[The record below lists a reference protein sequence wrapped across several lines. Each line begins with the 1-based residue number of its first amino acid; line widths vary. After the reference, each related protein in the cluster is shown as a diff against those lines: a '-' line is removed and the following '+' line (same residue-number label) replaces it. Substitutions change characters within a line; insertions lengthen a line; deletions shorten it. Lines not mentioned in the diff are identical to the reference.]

1 MGNHAYENSHRKE
14 EMRIEYV
21 IKRLF
26 YCFLAFFVGISIT
39 FAILHLM
46 PGDYI
51 SHLLINI
58 ESNISPEASEAFK
71 HKFGLD
77 KSLTEQYFIY
87 INNLLYGDW
96 GYSFEYGVPI
106 LNIVVEKL
114 RWTLIL
120 LVPATLLSLLIGVF
134 IGAYFGWKSGS
145 KLDLS
150 VLNVM
155 IFIRA
160 IPSYWWAL
168 MFVLIFGFYLGL
180 FPLGGYMGI
189 GVLESGTDYLDILH
203 HSLLP
208 MITLTLCSIPGNYYL
223 MRNSMLLTVG
233 EDYIITARGKG
244 LSEKDIL
251 FKHTVKNAMLPMV
264 TMITL
269 ELVFMISG
277 SVFIETIFSWPGMGM
292 LMIDAMNAR
301 DLPLLQ
307 GIFLMDTLLI
317 IIANFTADMLYSCID
332 PRVKVG
338 E

>member
-1 MGNHAYENSHRKE
+1 MKP
-14 EMRIEYV
+14 EYI

-26 YCFLAFFVGISIT
+26 YSFLAFFVGISIT

-51 SHLLINI
+51 SHLLLNI
-58 ESNISPEASEAFK
+58 ENSISPEASEAFK

-77 KSLTEQYFIY
+77 KSLMEQYFIY
-87 INNLLYGDW
+87 IDKLLHGDW
-96 GYSFEYGVPI
+96 GYSFEYGVPV
-106 LNIVVEKL
+106 LNIVIEKL

-120 LVPATLLSLLIGVF
+120 LVPATVLSILIGVF
-134 IGAYFGWKSGS
+134 MGAYFGWKSGS

-155 IFIRA
+155 LFIRA

-168 MFVLIFGFYLGL
+168 IFILIFSFYLGL
-180 FPLGGYMGI
+180 FPLGGYMGSS
-189 GVLESGTDYLDILH
+189 VLESGIDYLDVLY

-223 MRNSMLLTVG
+223 MRNSMLLTMG
-233 EDYIITARGKG
+233 EDYIITARAKG
-244 LSEKDIL
+244 LCEKDIL
-251 FKHTVKNAMLPMV
+251 LKHTLKNAMLPMV

-277 SVFIETIFSWPGMGM
+277 SVFIETIFSWPGIGM
-292 LMIDAMNAR
+292 LTVDAMNAR

-307 GIFLMDTLLI
+307 GIFLIDALLI
-317 IIANFTADMLYSCID
+317 ILANFTADLLYSYID

-338 E
+338 D